1 MSPSGPR
8 DAFRVSVDR
17 KACAGHGR
25 CYELA
30 PDVFDE
36 DEAGYCT
43 VLRERIPKALADQA
57 QNGEANCPEGAIR
70 VTPLKP

>member
-1 MSPSGPR
+1 MSGNE
-8 DAFRVSVDR
+8 DDFSVAVDM
-17 KACAGHGR
+17 KLCAGHGR

-36 DEAGYCT
+36 DEAGYCA
-43 VLRERIPKALADQA
+43 LRLERIPKSLVAQA

-70 VTPLKP
+70 LTPLTR